1 MKTLISLKSEKGQ
14 GAVEYAII
22 TVAVLAVLAL
32 VLLPGTPFGAAV
44 QAVFTK
50 IGTSISQF

>member
-1 MKTLISLKSEKGQ
+1 MKYFISLKSQKGQ

-32 VLLPGTPFGAAV
+32 VLLPGSPFAAGI

-50 IGTSISQF
+50 AVGLLGGF